1 MLNLLF
7 LQYFCKLYNEKEKLP
22 EIDFEFEFQ
31 QKVIEIEKINQQI
44 FEIQSQTI
52 SEKPIDFESDIF
64 KACKILIV

>member
-7 LQYFCKLYNEKEKLP
+7 LQYFCKLYNEKEKLA

-31 QKVIEIEKINQQI
+31 QKVKEIEKLNQQI

-52 SEKPIDFESDIF
+52 S
-64 KACKILIV
+64 